1 MRILRIALRED
12 ERNALDQLSMI
23 ERRDPRAQAALLI
36 REALER
42 RGLLA
47 SNAVATQPRAATAQ
61 EGGYVVTG

>member
-36 REALER
+36 RESLER
-42 RGLLA
+42 RGLLVV
-47 SNAVATQPRAATAQ
+47 NPVVTQPRDATAQ
-61 EGGYVVTG
+61 GGDYVATG